1 MQEYGVKNISLSM
14 VDVNHSK
21 IEREKFKELNRQLGT
36 RPIIRAL
43 APIGRAETMESKVEY
58 MQNLY
63 TPRTLKEE
71 ERKEI
76 CDGFRGMKCG
86 AYRNQFFVN
95 YNGDVYP
102 CGLLIVP
109 KYKMCNL
116 LEIAENDVF
125 PFAATRDSSLRNLE
139 MLEPNKIEK
148 CKDCKVNFFCWGCL
162 QEADM
167 LAGDPELIQKRCDL
181 KFEHLK
187 NIIWAEEYI

>member
-1 MQEYGVKNISLSM
+1 
-14 VDVNHSK
+14 
-21 IEREKFKELNRQLGT
+21 
-36 RPIIRAL
+36 
-43 APIGRAETMESKVEY
+43 
-58 MQNLY
+58 
-63 TPRTLKEE
+63 
-71 ERKEI
+71 
-76 CDGFRGMKCG
+76 
-86 AYRNQFFVN
+86 
-95 YNGDVYP
+95 
-102 CGLLIVP
+102 
-109 KYKMCNL
+109 MCNL

>member
-43 APIGRAETMESKVEY
+43 APIGRAERMESKVEY

-86 AYRNQFFVN
+86 AYRNQF
-95 YNGDVYP
+95 
-102 CGLLIVP
+102 LLIIMV
-109 KYKMCNL
+109 M
-116 LEIAENDVF
+116 
-125 PFAATRDSSLRNLE
+125 
-139 MLEPNKIEK
+139 
-148 CKDCKVNFFCWGCL
+148 
-162 QEADM
+162 
-167 LAGDPELIQKRCDL
+167 
-181 KFEHLK
+181 
-187 NIIWAEEYI
+187 YIRVVY